1 MLEIWAYRGGLP
13 TKEHRQMDKL
23 EHIKNL
29 SKQECSLAE
38 EHRQIDKSGQKK
50 ILSKGHSL
58 SKKCR
63 WLDKLEHGK
72 ILSKQGALTFWEAQ
86 TDRQIRTCQEPK

>member
-1 MLEIWAYRGGLP
+1 MN
-13 TKEHRQMDKL
+13 KL
-23 EHIKNL
+23 EHIENL

-38 EHRQIDKSGQKK
+38 EHRQIDKSEHKK

-58 SKKCR
+58 SKECR
-63 WLDKLEHGK
+63 WLDKLEHAK

-86 TDRQIRTCQEPK
+86 TDKQIRTCQKSK